1 MFGSGWSWSRRSA
14 FGECSWFVLVIRQ
27 WVVGFLL
34 LLLLGL
40 GCCCCCGGGGGGSSC
55 RPRQAGSGGASP
67 LPLEVLNCCW
77 RRLYRRLSSLCLD
90 SSWRH
95 CSSWRRRSS
104 SCRHSMLRR
113 STLRCRRS
121 MSCRRRLL
129 AGGHCR
135 SAVGAPVALTLWLR
149 PAPPVLV
156 FPAGGSIPLSP
167 PAPACPPVVL
177 VPVVVVLVGVPGAPV
192 S

>member
-77 RRLYRRLSSLCLD
+77 RRLHRRLSSLCLD
-90 SSWRH
+90 FSWRR

-104 SCRHSMLRR
+104 SCRRLMLRR
-113 STLRCRRS
+113 STLCCRQS
-121 MSCRRRLL
+121 MSCRRRSSSRRSLSICRWSSRRSDAL
-129 AGGHCR
+129 A
-135 SAVGAPVALTLWLR
+135 SAC
-149 PAPPVLV
+149 
-156 FPAGGSIPLSP
+156 SSSSCLSRRW
-167 PAPACPPVVL
+167 
-177 VPVVVVLVGVPGAPV
+177 
-192 S
+192 